1 MLMAGSFVG
10 VEFANY
16 ESGAQSVQKC
26 SLGAKVTLRVLDLIR
41 IGAEPRELSLPAVL
55 SMMEELESF
64 SRGDV
69 MSTEYVVPGQL
80 LGGDRD
86 PPLLDNQRW
95 DTGLVL
101 INTVWGSI
109 ALEPPFPVLH
119 RFQAEGASFGELRQ
133 ILAHDR
139 AVGVV
144 LLRLGAFAVGVLKA
158 DRVVAYK
165 AGKRYVRGRH
175 RAGGQ
180 SQRRF
185 ERNRE
190 KWIMELFNKV
200 CQACRDI
207 IEPQSF
213 DHLIF
218 GGDRQVLL
226 KFRRQCPR
234 LGRFESRVLSRVV
247 PVNRP
252 DRDSLKRANR
262 HIWASRVF
270 VYKP

>member
-1 MLMAGSFVG
+1 MTGSFIG

-16 ESGAQSVQKC
+16 GSIAQSVQER
-26 SLGAKVTLRVLDLIR
+26 SLGVQVTLRVLDLIR
-41 IGAEPRELSLPAVL
+41 TGAEPRELSLPAVL
-55 SMMEELESF
+55 SMTEELELF
-64 SRGDV
+64 NQGEV
-69 MSTEYVVPGQL
+69 ISTKYVVPGDVLGDDGDPAL
-80 LGGDRD
+80 LA
-86 PPLLDNQRW
+86 NQRW

-101 INTVWGSI
+101 INTVWGGI
-109 ALEPPFPVLH
+109 ALEPPFPVLY
-119 RFQAEGASFGELRQ
+119 RFQAEGASFGKLRQ
-133 ILAHDR
+133 ILVHDR

-158 DRVVAYK
+158 DRIVASK
-165 AGKRYVRGRH
+165 TGRRYVRGRH

-190 KWIMELFNKV
+190 KWITELFDKV
-200 CQACRDI
+200 CQVCRDI

-218 GGDRQVLL
+218 GGDRQVLV

-234 LGRFESRVLSRVV
+234 LGRFESRVLSRLV

-252 DRDSLKRANR
+252 DGDSLKRVNR

-270 VYKP
+270 AYKR

>member
-1 MLMAGSFVG
+1 MGVSMLMAGSFAG
-10 VEFANY
+10 VEFANHV
-16 ESGAQSVQKC
+16 SSAKSVQKR
-26 SLGAKVTLRVLDLIR
+26 SLGAQVTLRVLDFIR
-41 IGAEPRELSLPAVL
+41 TGAEPRELSLPAVL
-55 SMMEELESF
+55 SMMEDLQSF

-69 MSTEYVVPGQL
+69 ISTEYVTPGQV

-86 PPLLDNQRW
+86 PSPLDNRRW

-101 INTVWGSI
+101 INTVWGAI

-158 DRVVAYK
+158 DRVVASK
-165 AGKRYVRGRH
+165 TGKRYVRGRH

-190 KWIMELFNKV
+190 KWITELFDKV

-218 GGDRQVLL
+218 GGDRHVLV

-234 LGRFESRVLSRVV
+234 LGRFESR
-247 PVNRP
+247 
-252 DRDSLKRANR
+252 
-262 HIWASRVF
+262 
-270 VYKP
+270 